1 MDFTLNLFFKPS
13 NEHAQKVHEVILVY
27 EPHERKFIWMLEKQI
42 YKFIFKSWFLFISK
56 TIADSPRY
64 SCNIVENLRNMCIE
78 MTNVPSKMFST
89 HCVLLQKQNPTFK
102 LETKND

>member
-1 MDFTLNLFFKPS
+1 MDFTLNLLFKPS

-42 YKFIFKSWFLFISK
+42 YKIIFKSWFLFISK

-64 SCNIVENLRNMCIE
+64 LCNIAENLRNI
-78 MTNVPSKMFST
+78 
-89 HCVLLQKQNPTFK
+89 
-102 LETKND
+102 